1 MKAPRYCTGQL
12 VNVVGHCAGE
22 PFQNDFFVQCRILC
36 PVDDGTYLVRVI
48 KSDAYSIVDEDSIS
62 AYPEYDP
69 EKAADRK
76 RIRVVFFGNGLF
88 ALPTLKMLVEQR
100 YDVAAVVTMED
111 KPCGRGKKI
120 CQSPVKTFAELQ
132 GLMVYQPR
140 NLDSNDFLQAI
151 RDINPTIGV
160 VVEYRI
166 LPQSLFKIPKWGV
179 INLHSSL
186 LPMYRGASTIT
197 SAIKDGSDMTG
208 VTTFIINSGLD
219 KGKIINNLAHYI
231 GENDSAEDVH
241 IQLRINGAVMV
252 DDAIQR
258 IAHSCHGIPQ
268 SDLICDFIKP
278 SHAPKLFRK
287 DAYIPWCDSADHV
300 HNFIRAH
307 SSVIGGIHYPMTPAI
322 SGSVSTAWTSLKMI
336 DSDSATDIKIHKASK
351 TGIPRGFHAPGEWF
365 WQDDALMV
373 ACMDNLIS
381 VDILQLPGKKR
392 MTAKEYHNGFRG
404 ACKGFCDTTPDDNS
418 EITSEQ

>member
-120 CQSPVKTFAELQ
+120 CPSPVKSYAESQ
-132 GLMVYQPR
+132 GLLVYQPR
-140 NLDSNDFLQAI
+140 NLDSEDFLQAI
-151 RDINPTIGV
+151 SDINPTIGV

-166 LPQSLFKIPKWGV
+166 LPQALFKIPEWGV

-351 TGIPRGFHAPGEWF
+351 TGIPRGYHAPGEWF
-365 WQDDALMV
+365 WQDGKLMV
-373 ACMDNLIS
+373 ACKDNLIS